1 MVKWFEGPAKPPAPV
16 PGAAAAQEVP
26 EGVKQ
31 FEKMANSLLPTIENI
46 TGLTRREIALH
57 LLKTGVKGGSIDTFL
72 NGLMGTPA
80 AKEIKFVRV
89 VKTLAIW
96 VPVGLGLTCL
106 VIMCLYFFLL
116 LMIRLMGALPL

>member
-1 MVKWFEGPAKPPAPV
+1 MVKWFEGPAKPPAP
-16 PGAAAAQEVP
+16 AAAAAPEVP

-31 FEKMANSLLPTIENI
+31 FFGFIDAAMPMIEKT
-46 TGLTRREIALH
+46 TGLNRKDIFLH
-57 LLKTGVKGGSIDTFL
+57 ILKTGFKGGGIDAFL
-72 NGLMGTPA
+72 KGFMDTPA

-106 VIMCLYFFLL
+106 VIICLYFF
-116 LMIRLMGALPL
+116 IRLMVYAMGALPI